1 MSRDQKNFFVSEGLV
16 TAEQRW
22 ALAGH
27 RGWVVWLTGID
38 APYEAAAAPDIHIRT
53 AEGGIG
59 DCVAQILGY
68 EGAPSAPLRQSAA
81 SRPRS
86 RSRPSM
92 PASTSRSERSAAG
105 M

>member
-1 MSRDQKNFFVSEGLV
+1 MRCGHEKGARSLAKDAAHWAKTFAHEQGSKNLFVSEGLV

-38 APYEAAAAPDIHIRT
+38 APYEAPAAPDIHVRT

-59 DCVAQILGY
+59 DCVAQILVY
-68 EGAPSAPLRQSAA
+68 LL
-81 SRPRS
+81 PRV
-86 RSRPSM
+86 RL
-92 PASTSRSERSAAG
+92 AAG
-105 M
+105 